1 MTARPSALAAPPI
14 PGHLDN
20 PLLGLVR
27 EQSAVLGTT
36 TYLASAYGDHRG
48 SHRVLSY
55 RELALAVAGWIDRFD
70 AMGVAAGATVG
81 LAIADPIDFA
91 VVYLSTIASGR
102 WAAPLDPTLPLPGAT
117 GLVAALERVEAA
129 AVFADRPAPSGM
141 GLRWVEIGDAVS
153 MVASDGASAWDA
165 PPSGGGAVLASSGTT
180 GAPKVVPLRQDQLLY
195 TARTIAEHHR
205 FTPGDRGF
213 NSLPLFHINAEVVG
227 LLATLT
233 SGACLVLDDRFH
245 RTDFWRRMAEHRIT
259 WINAVPAIISR
270 LSELRPGEAIPPG
283 IRFVR
288 SASAPLPTGTLTA
301 FEDATSIPVVET
313 YGMTEAASQITANP
327 VDGPRQPGS
336 VGRPVGVEL
345 RIVASGGSRAHA
357 TGHVEIR
364 GPSVITAYG
373 GGRHQDRFDADGWLR
388 TGDLGHLDADGNLY
402 LEARV
407 DDVIN
412 RGGEKVLPRDI
423 EELLLFDPD
432 IVAASV
438 VGQPDP
444 VFGQVPVAYL
454 VVRPDRSWTGD
465 RASVDDVLQRSRR
478 RLDAALVRSK
488 RPVSLRVVSQLPCG
502 ATGKVQRRVLRD
514 GAVAVTH
521 RVDCP

>member
-1 MTARPSALAAPPI
+1 
-14 PGHLDN
+14 
-20 PLLGLVR
+20 
-27 EQSAVLGTT
+27 
-36 TYLASAYGDHRG
+36 
-48 SHRVLSY
+48 
-55 RELALAVAGWIDRFD
+55 
-70 AMGVAAGATVG
+70 
-81 LAIADPIDFA
+81 
-91 VVYLSTIASGR
+91 
-102 WAAPLDPTLPLPGAT
+102 
-117 GLVAALERVEAA
+117 
-129 AVFADRPAPSGM
+129 
-141 GLRWVEIGDAVS
+141 
-153 MVASDGASAWDA
+153 
-165 PPSGGGAVLASSGTT
+165 
-180 GAPKVVPLRQDQLLY
+180 
-195 TARTIAEHHR
+195 
-205 FTPGDRGF
+205 
-213 NSLPLFHINAEVVG
+213 
-227 LLATLT
+227 
-233 SGACLVLDDRFH
+233 
-245 RTDFWRRMAEHRIT
+245 
-259 WINAVPAIISR
+259 
-270 LSELRPGEAIPPG
+270 
-283 IRFVR
+283 
-288 SASAPLPTGTLTA
+288 
-301 FEDATSIPVVET
+301 
-313 YGMTEAASQITANP
+313 
-327 VDGPRQPGS
+327 

-345 RIVASGGSRAHA
+345 RIVASGGSRPHA